1 MALHPNLSPVAALIG
16 TWTGPGHGEYPT
28 ITTFEY
34 TEELTFADVGKP
46 FLTYVQRTWSPE
58 GVPMHME
65 SGFVRVPAEGAVEMT
80 IAQPTGQTELAE
92 GRITSDDVGLEFDL
106 LARLLN
112 SASAKHVQV
121 TRRHYTLRGDTLEVD
136 FAMAAVGQPL
146 VHHLS
151 STLQRG

>member
-1 MALHPNLSPVAALIG
+1 
-16 TWTGPGHGEYPT
+16 
-28 ITTFEY
+28 
-34 TEELTFADVGKP
+34 
-46 FLTYVQRTWSPE
+46 
-58 GVPMHME
+58 MHME